1 MPNSSRLA
9 WSNPD
14 DISENLQTNDSDIG
28 EFRGSFG
35 CLPRCSDCGP
45 TARGVFYPQCSKIH
59 NNSVMVTIEQ
69 LRFSYPGGNFRLHVP
84 QLNIAAGA
92 HASIIGPS
100 GSGKTTLLNLIAGI
114 LVPDSGQMISNGVPL
129 STLNAADR
137 RTFRLG
143 QVGLV
148 FQDFQLIEYL
158 NVQDNILL
166 PWRLLH
172 GGQPGGS
179 ERRRVD
185 ELLSRTALPGY
196 SQRSVTRLSQ
206 GERQRVA
213 ICRALFLS
221 PKLILADE
229 PTGNLDPRTS
239 AVIMDLLLAQARE
252 HSATLVMVTHDHSLL
267 SRFDQVIPFEQFLAT
282 EPLPDT
288 AGSSTAGLPTAGT
301 GGVGR

>member
-1 MPNSSRLA
+1 M
-9 WSNPD
+9 
-14 DISENLQTNDSDIG
+14 
-28 EFRGSFG
+28 
-35 CLPRCSDCGP
+35 
-45 TARGVFYPQCSKIH
+45 
-59 NNSVMVTIEQ
+59 
-69 LRFSYPGGNFRLHVP
+69 
-84 QLNIAAGA
+84 
-92 HASIIGPS
+92 
-100 GSGKTTLLNLIAGI
+100 AGI
-114 LVPDSGQMISNGVPL
+114 LAPDSGQIITNGVPL
-129 STLNAADR
+129 SNLNAADR

-172 GGQPGGS
+172 GGRPGSS

-267 SRFDQVIPFEQFLAT
+267 SALRSGDSFRTVP
-282 EPLPDT
+282 
-288 AGSSTAGLPTAGT
+288 
-301 GGVGR
+301 RH